1 VIRRPDVVRGLD
13 ASDRGPDA
21 IDDVERLDAA
31 LNRERIGAALE
42 DLPPSL
48 RGLVDLAT
56 EIGDAYRAWS
66 LAPADR
72 ARIYADSLA
81 RLEDALSARRHPWR
95 RLDGRWVAVIG
106 GAAAVTAVGTAI
118 GVRVIVGHRG
128 HHLHP
133 AAV

>member
-1 VIRRPDVVRGLD
+1 MIRRPDVMPGQGP
-13 ASDRGPDA
+13 SDRGSDA

-31 LNRERIGAALE
+31 LNRQRIGAALE

-48 RGLVDLAT
+48 RGLVDLAV

-66 LAPADR
+66 LAPAERDW
-72 ARIYADSLA
+72 IYAESLA
-81 RLEDALSARRHPWR
+81 RLEAALQARRHLWP
-95 RLDGRWVAVIG
+95 RLDGRGVAVIG
-106 GAAAVTAVGTAI
+106 GAAAVTAVAAAI

-128 HHLHP
+128 HGLHP